1 LQSLG
6 IHDAKLQ
13 LLNDLVERWLG
24 HGVKSGVSA
33 VDRVQM
39 PPKLAFLN
47 ADETTAIGLR
57 LMKCFLTL
65 RSQRHRE
72 ELIAL
77 AERLVK
83 AEEKLPAEPA
93 D

>member
-1 LQSLG
+1 
-6 IHDAKLQ
+6 
-13 LLNDLVERWLG
+13 
-24 HGVKSGVSA
+24 
-33 VDRVQM
+33 M
-39 PPKLAFLN
+39 PPKLALLN
-47 ADETTAIGLR
+47 ADETTAVGLR

-65 RSQRHRE
+65 RSAQRRE

-83 AEEKLPAEPA
+83 EEEKVPAEPA

>member
-1 LQSLG
+1 MQCPG
-6 IHDAKLQ
+6 VHDAKLQ

-24 HGVKSGVSA
+24 HGVKSEVSA

-39 PPKLAFLN
+39 PPKLALLN
-47 ADETTAIGLR
+47 ADETTAVGLR

-83 AEEKLPAEPA
+83 EEEKMPAKPA

>member
-1 LQSLG
+1 MESLG
-6 IHDAKLQ
+6 VHDAKLQ
-13 LLNDLVERWLG
+13 LLNDLVERRLG
-24 HGVKSGVSA
+24 HGVKSRVSA
-33 VDRVQM
+33 VDRVQVS
-39 PPKLAFLN
+39 PKLALLN
-47 ADETTAIGLR
+47 ADETTAVGLR

-83 AEEKLPAEPA
+83 EEEKMPAEPA

>member
-1 LQSLG
+1 
-6 IHDAKLQ
+6 LQ

-33 VDRVQM
+33 VDRVQV
-39 PPKLAFLN
+39 PPKLALLN
-47 ADETTAIGLR
+47 ADETTAVGLR
-57 LMKCFLTL
+57 LMKCFFTL
-65 RSQRHRE
+65 RQQCHRE

-83 AEEKLPAEPA
+83 EEEKLPAEPA

>member
-1 LQSLG
+1 
-6 IHDAKLQ
+6 
-13 LLNDLVERWLG
+13 
-24 HGVKSGVSA
+24 
-33 VDRVQM
+33 VDRIQM
-39 PPKLAFLN
+39 PPKLVALN
-47 ADETTAIGLR
+47 TDETTAVGLR

-65 RSQRHRE
+65 RDRRHRA

-83 AEEKLPAEPA
+83 EEENAPVAPA

>member
-1 LQSLG
+1 
-6 IHDAKLQ
+6 
-13 LLNDLVERWLG
+13 
-24 HGVKSGVSA
+24 
-33 VDRVQM
+33 M
-39 PPKLAFLN
+39 PPKLALLN
-47 ADETTAIGLR
+47 ADETTTVGLR

-65 RSQRHRE
+65 RRRCHRE

-83 AEEKLPAEPA
+83 EEEKMPAEPA

>member
-6 IHDAKLQ
+6 VHDAELQ
-13 LLNDLVERWLG
+13 LLYDPIERRLG
-24 HGVKSGVSA
+24 HGFKSGISI
-33 VDRVQM
+33 VDRIPM
-39 PPKLAFLN
+39 PPQLALLN
-47 ADETTAIGLR
+47 ADEATAVGLR
-57 LMKCFLTL
+57 LLKCFLAL
-65 RSQRHRE
+65 RDRQNRE

-83 AEEKLPAEPA
+83 EEEKKPAGPA

>member
-1 LQSLG
+1 M
-6 IHDAKLQ
+6 
-13 LLNDLVERWLG
+13 
-24 HGVKSGVSA
+24 
-33 VDRVQM
+33 DRVQV
-39 PPKLAFLN
+39 PPKLALLN

-57 LMKCFLTL
+57 LMKCFFTL

-77 AERLVK
+77 AERLLEE
-83 AEEKLPAEPA
+83 EEKMPAEPA

>member
-1 LQSLG
+1 M
-6 IHDAKLQ
+6 
-13 LLNDLVERWLG
+13 
-24 HGVKSGVSA
+24 
-33 VDRVQM
+33 DRIQM
-39 PPKLAFLN
+39 PPKLVALN
-47 ADETTAIGLR
+47 ADETTAVGLR

-65 RSQRHRE
+65 RDRRHRQ

-83 AEEKLPAEPA
+83 EEERMPAEPA

>member
-1 LQSLG
+1 M
-6 IHDAKLQ
+6 
-13 LLNDLVERWLG
+13 
-24 HGVKSGVSA
+24 
-33 VDRVQM
+33 DRVQV
-39 PPKLAFLN
+39 PPKLALLN
-47 ADETTAIGLR
+47 ADETTAVGLR

-83 AEEKLPAEPA
+83 EEESMPAEPA